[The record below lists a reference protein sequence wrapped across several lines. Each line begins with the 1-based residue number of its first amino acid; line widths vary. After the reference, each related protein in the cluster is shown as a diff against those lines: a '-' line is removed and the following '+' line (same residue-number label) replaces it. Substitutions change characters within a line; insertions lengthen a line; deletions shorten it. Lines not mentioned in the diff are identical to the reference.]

1 MSLCPVAQ
9 GPSFIL
15 GLPLPLHGLGY
26 DRDHGLEPR
35 R

>member
-15 GLPLPLHGLGY
+15 GPLPLHGLGY